1 MWDSYNGQYACLP
14 EHINHFLCVEE
25 AGDGSSILL
34 SHTIANYLKRIKGTL
49 AGPNRRPVG
58 QVK

>member
-14 EHINHFLCVEE
+14 EHTNHFLCVEE

-34 SHTIANYLKRIKGTL
+34 SHTIADYLKKIKGTL
-49 AGPNRRPVG
+49 AGPTADLLGR
-58 QVK
+58 